1 MTDITSRILA
11 LAPGLQLVSL
21 ATVTEQG
28 VPWVRFVAG
37 RMLPDLSIWFST
49 HLSSR
54 KIGQIRANP
63 TVHATLGAT
72 DFRATEWLQVAGTA
86 QISTD
91 QQDREQFWFDGLRA
105 YVSAVDDPEYAVVK
119 IIPHRIEIGA
129 MARAPIVWTPE

>member
-21 ATVTEQG
+21 ATVTGQG
-28 VPWVRFVAG
+28 EAWVRFVAG

-63 TVHATLGAT
+63 SVHATLGAS
-72 DFRATEWLQVAGTA
+72 DFSATEWLQVQGNAL
-86 QISTD
+86 ISTD
-91 QQDREQFWFDGLRA
+91 QQDRDKFWFDGLRA
-105 YVSAVDDPEYAVVK
+105 YISGVNDPDYAVVK
-119 IIPHRIEIGA
+119 IIPRRIEIGS
-129 MARAPIVWTPE
+129 MTQAPVVWSAE